1 MARDGRQ
8 RALYPEP
15 VHNTGRAGFGVG
27 DDGDEPYEGLDD
39 GNGMAEV
46 AGAGAAGL
54 GAAGVL
60 GRYGSQSTGG
70 HQPSLPAV
78 PPSVYTTDHST
89 QYGNYYDGSSPEG
102 ASAYTGYSQTPS
114 QHSHAPLTLGP
125 AAVGYASQDRHSPS
139 PPRTG
144 SASYDGHAAS
154 YEGAGGSQSGHLPFP
169 GEAVPDVPERMLS
182 PRPMQVGDTFGQ
194 GYDETDQ
201 GKRWRLTSSMTT
213 RATATRCCWFRYASC
228 PVLSS
233 PGSWERRADAGCAS
247 VPAAPRRLLRR
258 AVPLCPPSL
267 TTL

>member
-1 MARDGRQ
+1 MGAGVGGLIALALLAFFCLGIGRKRREKRDAADNILWPATGDSA
-8 RALYPEP
+8 ALYPEP

-201 GKRWRLTSSMTT
+201 GKRWRL
-213 RATATRCCWFRYASC
+213 
-228 PVLSS
+228 
-233 PGSWERRADAGCAS
+233 S
-247 VPAAPRRLLRR
+247 VVNDDPRDRD
-258 AVPLCPPSL
+258 
-267 TTL
+267 